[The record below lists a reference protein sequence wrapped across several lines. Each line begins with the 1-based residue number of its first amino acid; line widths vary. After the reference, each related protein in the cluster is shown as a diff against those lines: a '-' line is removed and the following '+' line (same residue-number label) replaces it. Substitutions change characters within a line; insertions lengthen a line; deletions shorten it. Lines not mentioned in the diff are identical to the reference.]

1 MRQEH
6 IKERRKQRK
15 WVRLRIRKRD
25 SNGAYY
31 SVTHDLSLT
40 NKEDFRKYLFLY
52 FYSVFPIFL
61 YCASRHYLSKS
72 SLQLMFVSV
81 FTSWNSENKKTY
93 SAQVR
98 LYCVLF
104 KKIISVWWIIS
115 NWFDFNDQIYSNT
128 RVPTQVNT
136 SQHES
141 TRINTSRTR
150 VNTSPTRVNTN
161 QHGSDTSQHESDTS
175 QHKSTRVQN
184 RP

>member
-40 NKEDFRKYLFLY
+40 NKEDFRKNLFLY

-104 KKIISVWWIIS
+104 KKIISVMNKIKL
-115 NWFDFNDQIYSNT
+115 
-128 RVPTQVNT
+128 V
-136 SQHES
+136 
-141 TRINTSRTR
+141 
-150 VNTSPTRVNTN
+150 
-161 QHGSDTSQHESDTS
+161 
-175 QHKSTRVQN
+175 
-184 RP
+184 